1 MKSKAPP
8 VTLPNQGHEAQKS
21 NQEVVFDNIFEAVN
35 VERATFLKTESD
47 LLIGIRDILVANKI
61 SSPTE
66 HQLALNRIE
75 QLWEAKPNTKQGDEL
90 NSLATIVCLYEE
102 QLLS

>member
-1 MKSKAPP
+1 MKSKTP
-8 VTLPNQGHEAQKS
+8 TLRPNKDYKAQKS

-35 VERATFLKTESD
+35 VERATFLKAESD
-47 LLIGIRDILVANKI
+47 LLIGIRDILAANKI
-61 SSPTE
+61 SNPTD

-90 NSLATIVCLYEE
+90 NNLATIVCQYEE